1 MRSLFKG
8 TMRCLTNKSGWVV
21 RGPYGVW
28 SLVLALLVASM
39 FSSGSCLAADVG
51 PIAIA
56 VPASFEAPT
65 RENTNGG
72 LTVVWIE
79 RQPVTGAGTL
89 LQVSTIDGG
98 PSLDGISKEQRLDGA
113 THYLL
118 EFLRGV
124 GEPLL
129 KFQYG
134 DPEYV
139 PLAGQ
144 PGARV
149 RWTATT
155 TGGQAAIGV
164 IYCVL
169 VGHTIVSLQTRDT
182 GTEFTPSMYAAIS
195 AIEGIKAR

>member
-1 MRSLFKG
+1 
-8 TMRCLTNKSGWVV
+8 MRCLFKTV
-21 RGPYGVW
+21 
-28 SLVLALLVASM
+28 SLVLRGPIRFLSLVIALLFCCEAA
-39 FSSGSCLAADVG
+39 FGADVG
-51 PIAIA
+51 PIVIS
-56 VPASFEAPT
+56 VPSAFEAPT
-65 RENTNGG
+65 KENADGG
-72 LTVVWIE
+72 ITVVWIE

-89 LQVSTIDGG
+89 LQVSAIDGG
-98 PSLDGISKEQRLDGA
+98 SSLDGMTKEQRLDGA

-195 AIEGIKAR
+195 AIEGVRVR

>member
-1 MRSLFKG
+1 ML
-8 TMRCLTNKSGWVV
+8 
-21 RGPYGVW
+21 RGPTGVL
-28 SLVLALLVASM
+28 SLVLALLFASM
-39 FSSGSCLAADVG
+39 FSSGASFAADVG
-51 PIAIA
+51 PIAIS
-56 VPASFEAPT
+56 VPSTFEPPT
-65 RENTNGG
+65 RENASGG

-89 LQVSTIDGG
+89 LQVSAIDGG

-118 EFLRGV
+118 DFLRGV

-129 KFQYG
+129 KFQYS

-195 AIEGIKAR
+195 AIEGIRAR

>member
-1 MRSLFKG
+1 MRPFQATERQRLPGSVL
-8 TMRCLTNKSGWVV
+8 S
-21 RGPYGVW
+21 
-28 SLVLALLVASM
+28 SLALVIALL
-39 FSSGSCLAADVG
+39 FSCSGPSFGAEVG
-51 PIAIA
+51 PIVIS
-56 VPASFEAPT
+56 VPPTFEAPSKET
-65 RENTNGG
+65 ANGG
-72 LTVVWIE
+72 VTVVWIE

-89 LQVSTIDGG
+89 LQVSAIDGG
-98 PSLDGISKEQRLDGA
+98 PSLEGISKEQRLDGA
-113 THYLL
+113 THYVL

-182 GTEFTPSMYAAIS
+182 GTEFTPSMYAAIA
-195 AIEGIKAR
+195 AIEAIRAR